1 MCSSPYMSFMNGV
14 GWEGIRRIGE
24 SLLLNFDAHPLA
36 SVDFDSKSRQRD
48 GLNRC
53 LEKFSQPICGKIEDG
68 VPRSILLQQW
78 AHLSDRLAQPFFYFD
93 FTDFFRLFRDPRA
106 AHGEIA
112 AIGKEMSAWYES
124 RVPPSWINSGP
135 VGPGVLSILF
145 EQGWIERLKFRVWN
159 DIVENLQTGV
169 TLALFCIEADF
180 GRYRLI
186 L

>member
-1 MCSSPYMSFMNGV
+1 MNGV
-14 GWEGIRRIGE
+14 GWEGIGRIGE

-68 VPRSILLQQW
+68 MPRSIFLQQW

-112 AIGKEMSAWYES
+112 AIAKEMSPS
-124 RVPPSWINSGP
+124 IRV
-135 VGPGVLSILF
+135 LCM
-145 EQGWIERLKFRVWN
+145 
-159 DIVENLQTGV
+159 QTHQK
-169 TLALFCIEADF
+169 CIESSH
-180 GRYRLI
+180 LI
-186 L
+186 YFPTKGG